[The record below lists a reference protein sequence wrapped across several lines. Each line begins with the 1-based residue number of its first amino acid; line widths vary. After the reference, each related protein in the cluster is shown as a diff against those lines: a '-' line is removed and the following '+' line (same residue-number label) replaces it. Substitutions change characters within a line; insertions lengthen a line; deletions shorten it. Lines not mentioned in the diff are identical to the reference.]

1 MLKRKKMKKFLTI
14 LLLLTAAAAVFAKD
28 VHIDLKN
35 VVIVQ
40 KKGSLKV
47 ISEDLKK
54 HLELIGGGKV
64 PIVPASK
71 IPAGKYVFYVGTAPK
86 GTKMDFKGEEGRYVI
101 TDKAAYFFGDS
112 FRDYGTSHAIYTFLE
127 EALNVRWPGT
137 DIIVADKR
145 NPVTVSKTE
154 GKFIPSLNIR
164 FLLCRLFPR
173 CQKECSG
180 TSQGIFT
187 PSVWCHSFFR

>member
-1 MLKRKKMKKFLTI
+1 MKKFLTI

-71 IPAGKYVFYVGTAPK
+71 IPAGKYVFYVGFAP
-86 GTKMDFKGEEGRYVI
+86 GETKQTFKGEEGRFLI
-101 TDKAAYFFGDS
+101 TEKGITNPLLKYGGLQIH
-112 FRDYGTSHAIYTFLE
+112 RDRNA
-127 EALNVRWPGT
+127 NVPHGSRIRRNG
-137 DIIVADKR
+137 VKR
-145 NPVTVSKTE
+145 DGAK
-154 GKFIPSLNIR
+154 
-164 FLLCRLFPR
+164 
-173 CQKECSG
+173 
-180 TSQGIFT
+180 
-187 PSVWCHSFFR
+187 SVKNEVPFKRSAFKLV